1 MKSNLFKLVL
11 LFGAIA
17 AVSACGPK
25 APKGGYIIKGSVE
38 GIPDNAVV
46 QLIPVAH
53 EVMDPLAEATVTD
66 GKFTF
71 TGIVE
76 QPTAVS
82 LIVKDAYGSR
92 NLMVEN
98 TKMEISGSVSS
109 SAGADGTASYGMES
123 LKVTGSPMSDKYDK
137 LMQVRREMDSIFN
150 ANHRKHAEIIA
161 AIGEA
166 RGKGDTRKVEE
177 LMSSKAGKAMLAD
190 EHKFFSAVDSLYNKT
205 FMDNKDSFWAPLMM
219 ISLTTYLSEDMRPVY
234 EAFSQEAKNSYYGKL
249 VHEEL
254 YPAGM
259 IGEKVPDFTVK
270 DESGKEYSL
279 AQLSEGKKYVLID
292 FWASWCAPCR
302 REIPNLKNLYAKYG
316 SKGFQIISIS
326 RDKNAEDWKKAIEEE
341 QLIWPNFLDE
351 SGVAKLYKVRAI
363 PTMYLVDADG
373 RIVAENVRGEA
384 LAEKVAELFE

>member
-11 LFGAIA
+11 LFAAVA

-66 GKFTF
+66 GK
-71 TGIVE
+71 GIVE

-82 LIVKDAYGSR
+82 LIVKDAYGYR

-109 SAGADGTASYGMES
+109 SAGADGTASYGLGT
-123 LKVTGSPMSDKYDK
+123 LKVTGSPMSDRYYE
-137 LMQVRREMDSIFN
+137 LMQVRYGMDSVFS
-150 ANHRKHAEIIA
+150 ANQRRHAEIIA

-166 RGKGDTRKVEE
+166 KGKGDTRKVEE
-177 LMSSKAGKAMLAD
+177 LMNSKAGKAMLAD
-190 EHKFFSAVDSLYNKT
+190 EHKFFSTLDSLYNKT

-234 EAFSQEAKNSYYGKL
+234 EAFSQEAKDSYYGKL

-279 AQLSEGKKYVLID
+279 AQLSEGKKYILID

-326 RDKNAEDWKKAIEEE
+326 RDKNAEDWKKAIEDE
-341 QLIWPNFLDE
+341 QLTWPNFLDE
-351 SGVAKLYKVRAI
+351 SDIAKLYKVRAI

-384 LAEKVAELFE
+384 LAEKVAELFK

>member
-11 LFGAIA
+11 LFASVA

-82 LIVKDAYGSR
+82 LIVKDAYGYR

-109 SAGADGTASYGMES
+109 SAGADGTASYGLES
-123 LKVTGSPMSDKYDK
+123 LKVAGSPMSDKYDK

-150 ANHRKHAEIIA
+150 ANQSKHAEITA

-166 RGKGDTRKVEE
+166 KGKGDTRKVEE
-177 LMSSKAGKAMLAD
+177 LMNSKAGKAMLAD
-190 EHKFFSAVDSLYNKT
+190 EHKFFSTLDSLYNKT
-205 FMDNKDSFWAPLMM
+205 FMDNKDSFWGPLMM

-234 EAFSQEAKNSYYGKL
+234 EAFSQEAKDSYYGKM
-249 VHEEL
+249 VRAEL

-270 DESGKEYSL
+270 DASGKEYSL
-279 AQLSEGKKYVLID
+279 AQLTEGKKYILID

-302 REIPNLKNLYAKYG
+302 REIPNLRNLYAKYG
-316 SKGFQIISIS
+316 SRGFQIISIS
-326 RDKNAEDWKKAIEEE
+326 RDKNAEDWKKAIEDE
-341 QLIWPNFLDE
+341 QLTWPNFLDE
-351 SGVAKLYKVRAI
+351 SDIAKLYKVRAI

-384 LAEKVAELFE
+384 LAEKVAELFK

>member
-82 LIVKDAYGSR
+82 LVVKDAYGSR

-98 TKMEISGSVSS
+98 TKMQISGSVSS
-109 SAGADGTASYGMES
+109 SAGADGTASYGLES
-123 LKVTGSPMSDKYDK
+123 LKVTGSPMSDRYYE
-137 LMQVRREMDSIFN
+137 LMRVRYGMDSIFS
-150 ANHRKHAEIIA
+150 ANQRRHAEITA

-166 RGKGDTRKVEE
+166 KGKGDTRKVEE
-177 LMSSKAGKAMLAD
+177 LMNSKAGKAMLAD
-190 EHKFFSAVDSLYNKT
+190 EHKFFSTVDSLYNKT

-234 EAFSQEAKNSYYGKL
+234 EAFSQEAKDSYYGKL

-384 LAEKVAELFE
+384 LAEKVAELFK

>member
-11 LFGAIA
+11 LFASVA

-82 LIVKDAYGSR
+82 LIVKDAYGYR

-109 SAGADGTASYGMES
+109 SAGADGTASYGLDA
-123 LKVTGSPMSDKYDK
+123 LKVTGSPMSDRYYE
-137 LMQVRREMDSIFN
+137 LMQVRYGMDSVFS
-150 ANHRKHAEIIA
+150 ANQRRHAEIIA

-166 RGKGDTRKVEE
+166 KGKGDTRKVEE
-177 LMSSKAGKAMLAD
+177 LMNSKAGKAMLAD
-190 EHKFFSAVDSLYNKT
+190 EHKFFSTLDSLYNKT
-205 FMDNKDSFWAPLMM
+205 FMDN
-219 ISLTTYLSEDMRPVY
+219 LTTYLSEDMRPVY
-234 EAFSQEAKNSYYGKL
+234 EAFSQEAKDSYYGKM
-249 VHEEL
+249 VRAEL

-270 DESGKEYSL
+270 DASGKEYSL
-279 AQLSEGKKYVLID
+279 AQLSEGKKYILID

-302 REIPNLKNLYAKYG
+302 REIPNLRNLYAKYG
-316 SKGFQIISIS
+316 SRGFQIISIS
-326 RDKNAEDWKKAIEEE
+326 RDKNAEDWKKAIEDE
-341 QLIWPNFLDE
+341 QLTWPNFLDE
-351 SGVAKLYKVRAI
+351 SDIAKLYKVRAI

-384 LAEKVAELFE
+384 LAEKVAELFK

>member
-109 SAGADGTASYGMES
+109 SAGADGTASYGLEA
-123 LKVTGSPMSDKYDK
+123 LKVTGSPMSDRYYE
-137 LMQVRREMDSIFN
+137 LMQVRYGMDSIFS
-150 ANHRKHAEIIA
+150 ANQHRHAEIIA

-166 RGKGDTRKVEE
+166 KGKGDTRKVEE
-177 LMSSKAGKAMLAD
+177 LLNSKAGKAMLAD
-190 EHKFFSAVDSLYNKT
+190 EHKFFSTMDSLYNKT

-234 EAFSQEAKNSYYGKL
+234 EAFSQEAKDSYYGKM
-249 VHEEL
+249 VRAEL

-270 DESGKEYSL
+270 DASGKEYSL
-279 AQLSEGKKYVLID
+279 AQLSEGKKYILID

-302 REIPNLKNLYAKYG
+302 REIPNLRNLYAKYG
-316 SKGFQIISIS
+316 SRGFQIISIS

-384 LAEKVAELFE
+384 LAEKVAELFK

>member
-11 LFGAIA
+11 LFASVA

-53 EVMDPLAEATVTD
+53 EEMDPLAEATVTD

-82 LIVKDAYGSR
+82 LIVKDAYGYR

-109 SAGADGTASYGMES
+109 SAGADGTASYGLGT
-123 LKVTGSPMSDKYDK
+123 LKVTGSPMSDRYYE
-137 LMQVRREMDSIFN
+137 LMQVRYGMDSVFS
-150 ANHRKHAEIIA
+150 ANQRRHAEIIA

-166 RGKGDTRKVEE
+166 KGKGDTRKVEE
-177 LMSSKAGKAMLAD
+177 LMNSKAGKAMLAD
-190 EHKFFSAVDSLYNKT
+190 EHKFFSTLDSLYNKT

-219 ISLTTYLSEDMRPVY
+219 ITLTTYLTEDMRPVY
-234 EAFSQEAKNSYYGKL
+234 EALSQEAKDSYYGKM
-249 VHEEL
+249 VRAEL

-259 IGEKVPDFTVK
+259 IGEKVPEFTVK
-270 DESGKEYSL
+270 DASGKELTL
-279 AQLSEGKKYVLID
+279 AQLSEGKKYILID

-302 REIPNLKNLYAKYG
+302 REIPNLRNLYAKYG
-316 SKGFQIISIS
+316 SKGFQVISIS
-326 RDKNAEDWKKAIEEE
+326 TDKKREDWVKTVKEE
-341 QLIWPNFLDE
+341 QLTWPNFLDE
-351 SGVAKLYKVRAI
+351 SDIAKLYKVRAI

-384 LAEKVAELFE
+384 LAEKVAELFK

>member
-82 LIVKDAYGSR
+82 LVVKDAYGSR

-109 SAGADGTASYGMES
+109 SAGADGTASYGLEA
-123 LKVTGSPMSDKYDK
+123 LKVTGSPMSDRYYE
-137 LMQVRREMDSIFN
+137 LMQVRYGMDSVFSSN
-150 ANHRKHAEIIA
+150 QRRHAEIIA
-161 AIGEA
+161 AVGEA
-166 RGKGDTRKVEE
+166 KGKGDTRKVEE
-177 LMSSKAGKAMLAD
+177 LMNSKAGKAMLAD
-190 EHKFFSAVDSLYNKT
+190 EHKFFSTLDSLYNKT

-219 ISLTTYLSEDMRPVY
+219 ISLTTYLSEDMRPLY
-234 EAFSQEAKNSYYGKL
+234 EAFSQEAKDSYYGKM
-249 VHEEL
+249 VRAEL

-270 DESGKEYSL
+270 DASGKEYSL
-279 AQLSEGKKYVLID
+279 AQLSEGKKYILID

-302 REIPNLKNLYAKYG
+302 REIPNLRNLYAKYG
-316 SKGFQIISIS
+316 SRGFQIISIS
-326 RDKNAEDWKKAIEEE
+326 RDKNAEDWKKAIEDE
-341 QLIWPNFLDE
+341 QLTWPNFLDE
-351 SGVAKLYKVRAI
+351 SDVAKLYKVRAI

-384 LAEKVAELFE
+384 LAEKVAELFK

>member
-82 LIVKDAYGSR
+82 LIVKDAYGYR

-109 SAGADGTASYGMES
+109 SADADGTASYGLEA
-123 LKVTGSPMSDKYDK
+123 LKVTGSPMSDRYYE
-137 LMQVRREMDSIFN
+137 LMQVRYGMDSIFS
-150 ANHRKHAEIIA
+150 ANQRKHAEIIA

-166 RGKGDTRKVEE
+166 KGKGDTRKVEE
-177 LMSSKAGKAMLAD
+177 LMNSKAGKAMQAD
-190 EHKFFSAVDSLYNKT
+190 EHKFFSTLDSLYNKT

-219 ISLTTYLSEDMRPVY
+219 ISLTTYLSEDMLPVY
-234 EAFSQEAKNSYYGKL
+234 EAFSQEAKDSYYGKM
-249 VHEEL
+249 VRAEL

-270 DESGKEYSL
+270 DASGKEYSL
-279 AQLSEGKKYVLID
+279 AQLSEGKKYILID

-302 REIPNLKNLYAKYG
+302 REIPNLRNLYAKYG
-316 SKGFQIISIS
+316 SRGFQIISIS
-326 RDKNAEDWKKAIEEE
+326 RDRNAEDWKKAIEDE
-341 QLIWPNFLDE
+341 QLTWPNFLDE
-351 SGVAKLYKVRAI
+351 SDIAKLYKVRAI

-384 LAEKVAELFE
+384 LAEKVAELFK

>member
-17 AVSACGPK
+17 VVSACGPK

-53 EVMDPLAEATVTD
+53 EVMDPLAEATITD

-109 SAGADGTASYGMES
+109 SADADGTASYGLEA
-123 LKVTGSPMSDKYDK
+123 LKVTGSPMSDRYYE
-137 LMQVRREMDSIFN
+137 LMQVRYGMDSIFS
-150 ANHRKHAEIIA
+150 ANQRRHAEIIA
-161 AIGEA
+161 AVGEA
-166 RGKGDTRKVEE
+166 KGKGDTRKVEE
-177 LMSSKAGKAMLAD
+177 LMNSKAGKAMLAD
-190 EHKFFSAVDSLYNKT
+190 EHKFFSTLDSLYNKT
-205 FMDNKDSFWAPLMM
+205 FMDNKDSFWGPLMM

-234 EAFSQEAKNSYYGKL
+234 EAFSQEAKDSYYGKM
-249 VHEEL
+249 VRAEL

-270 DESGKEYSL
+270 DASGKEYSL
-279 AQLSEGKKYVLID
+279 AQLSEGKKYILID

-326 RDKNAEDWKKAIEEE
+326 RDKNAEDWKKAIEDE
-341 QLIWPNFLDE
+341 QLTWPNFLDE
-351 SGVAKLYKVRAI
+351 SNIAKLYKVRAI

-384 LAEKVAELFE
+384 LAEKVAELFK

>member
-109 SAGADGTASYGMES
+109 SAGADGTASYGLEA
-123 LKVTGSPMSDKYDK
+123 LKVTGSPMSDRYYE
-137 LMQVRREMDSIFN
+137 LMQVRYGMDSIFS
-150 ANHRKHAEIIA
+150 ANQHRHAEIIA

-166 RGKGDTRKVEE
+166 KGKGDTRKVEE
-177 LMSSKAGKAMLAD
+177 LLNSKAGKAMLAD
-190 EHKFFSAVDSLYNKT
+190 EHKFFSTMDSLYNKT

-234 EAFSQEAKNSYYGKL
+234 EAFSQEAKDSYYGKM
-249 VHEEL
+249 VRAEL

-270 DESGKEYSL
+270 DASGKEYSL
-279 AQLSEGKKYVLID
+279 AQLSEGKKYILID

-302 REIPNLKNLYAKYG
+302 REIPNLRNLYAKYG
-316 SKGFQIISIS
+316 SRGFQIISIS
-326 RDKNAEDWKKAIEEE
+326 RDKNAEDWKKAIEDE
-341 QLIWPNFLDE
+341 QLTWPNFLDE
-351 SGVAKLYKVRAI
+351 SDIAKLYKVRAI

-384 LAEKVAELFE
+384 LAEKVAELFK

>member
-82 LIVKDAYGSR
+82 LIVKDAYGYR

-109 SAGADGTASYGMES
+109 SAGADGTASYGLEA
-123 LKVTGSPMSDKYDK
+123 LKVTGSPMSDRYYE
-137 LMQVRREMDSIFN
+137 LMQVRYGMDSIFSSN
-150 ANHRKHAEIIA
+150 QRKHAEIIA

-166 RGKGDTRKVEE
+166 KGKGDTRKVEE
-177 LMSSKAGKAMLAD
+177 LMNSKAGKAMQAD
-190 EHKFFSAVDSLYNKT
+190 EHKFFSTLDSLYNKT

-234 EAFSQEAKNSYYGKL
+234 EAFSQDAKDSYYGKL
-249 VHEEL
+249 VRAEL

-270 DESGKEYSL
+270 DESGKEYTL

-326 RDKNAEDWKKAIEEE
+326 RDKNAEDWKKAIEDE
-341 QLIWPNFLDE
+341 QLTWPNFLDE
-351 SGVAKLYKVRAI
+351 SDIAKLYKVRAI

-384 LAEKVAELFE
+384 LAEKVTELFE

>member
-17 AVSACGPK
+17 VVSACGPK

-109 SAGADGTASYGMES
+109 SAGADGTASYGLEA
-123 LKVTGSPMSDKYDK
+123 LKVTGSPMSDRYYE
-137 LMQVRREMDSIFN
+137 LMQVRYGMDSIFSSN
-150 ANHRKHAEIIA
+150 QRKHAEIIA

-166 RGKGDTRKVEE
+166 KGKGDTRKVEE
-177 LMSSKAGKAMLAD
+177 LMNSKAGKAMQAD
-190 EHKFFSAVDSLYNKT
+190 EHKFFSTLDSLYNKT

-234 EAFSQEAKNSYYGKL
+234 EAFSQEAKDSYYGKM
-249 VHEEL
+249 VRAEL

-270 DESGKEYSL
+270 DASGKEYSL
-279 AQLSEGKKYVLID
+279 AQLSEGKKYILID

-302 REIPNLKNLYAKYG
+302 REIPNLRNLYAKYG
-316 SKGFQIISIS
+316 SRGFQIISIS
-326 RDKNAEDWKKAIEEE
+326 RDKNAEDWKKAIEDE
-341 QLIWPNFLDE
+341 QLTWPNFLDE
-351 SGVAKLYKVRAI
+351 SDIAKLYKVRAI

-384 LAEKVAELFE
+384 LAEKVAELFK

>member
-1 MKSNLFKLVL
+1 MKSNLFKL
-11 LFGAIA
+11 
-17 AVSACGPK
+17 CGPK

-82 LIVKDAYGSR
+82 LIVKDAYGYR

-109 SAGADGTASYGMES
+109 SADADGTASYGLGT
-123 LKVTGSPMSDKYDK
+123 LKVTGSPMSDRYYE
-137 LMQVRREMDSIFN
+137 LMQVRYGMDSVFS
-150 ANHRKHAEIIA
+150 ANQRRHAEIIA

-166 RGKGDTRKVEE
+166 KGKGDTRKVEE
-177 LMSSKAGKAMLAD
+177 LMNSKAGKAMLAD
-190 EHKFFSAVDSLYNKT
+190 EHKFFSTLDSLYNKT

-234 EAFSQEAKNSYYGKL
+234 EAFSQEAKDSYYGKM
-249 VHEEL
+249 VRAEL

-270 DESGKEYSL
+270 DASGKEYSL
-279 AQLSEGKKYVLID
+279 AQLSEGKKYILID

-302 REIPNLKNLYAKYG
+302 REIPNLRNLYAKYG
-316 SKGFQIISIS
+316 SRGFQIISIS
-326 RDKNAEDWKKAIEEE
+326 RDKNAEDWKKAIEDE
-341 QLIWPNFLDE
+341 QLTWPNFLDE
-351 SGVAKLYKVRAI
+351 SDIAKLYKVRAI

-384 LAEKVAELFE
+384 LAEKVAELFK

>member
-53 EVMDPLAEATVTD
+53 EVMDPLAEATVMD

-82 LIVKDAYGSR
+82 LIVKDAYGYR
-92 NLMVEN
+92 NFMVEN

-109 SAGADGTASYGMES
+109 SAGADGTASYGLEA
-123 LKVTGSPMSDKYDK
+123 LKVAGSPMSDRYYE
-137 LMQVRREMDSIFN
+137 LMQVRYGMDSIFS
-150 ANHRKHAEIIA
+150 ANQRRHAEIIA

-166 RGKGDTRKVEE
+166 KGKGDTRKVEE
-177 LMSSKAGKAMLAD
+177 LMNSKAGKAMLAD
-190 EHKFFSAVDSLYNKT
+190 EHKFFSTLDSLYNKT

-234 EAFSQEAKNSYYGKL
+234 EAFSQEAKDSYYGKM
-249 VHEEL
+249 VRAEL

-270 DESGKEYSL
+270 DASGKEYSL
-279 AQLSEGKKYVLID
+279 AQLSEGKKYILID

-326 RDKNAEDWKKAIEEE
+326 RDKNAEDWKKAIEDE
-341 QLIWPNFLDE
+341 QLAWPNFLDE
-351 SGVAKLYKVRAI
+351 SNIAKLYKVRAI

-384 LAEKVAELFE
+384 LAEKVAELFK

>member
-11 LFGAIA
+11 LFASVA

-82 LIVKDAYGSR
+82 LIVKDAYGYR

-109 SAGADGTASYGMES
+109 SAGADGTASYGLEA
-123 LKVTGSPMSDKYDK
+123 LKVTGSPMSDRYYE
-137 LMQVRREMDSIFN
+137 LMQVRYGMDSIFS
-150 ANHRKHAEIIA
+150 ANQRRHAEIIA
-161 AIGEA
+161 AVGEA
-166 RGKGDTRKVEE
+166 KGKGDTRKVEE
-177 LMSSKAGKAMLAD
+177 LMNSKAGKAMQAD
-190 EHKFFSAVDSLYNKT
+190 EHKFFSTLDSLYNKT

-234 EAFSQEAKNSYYGKL
+234 EAFSQEAKDSYYGKM
-249 VHEEL
+249 VRAEL

-270 DESGKEYSL
+270 DASGKEYSL
-279 AQLSEGKKYVLID
+279 AQLSEGKKYILID

-302 REIPNLKNLYAKYG
+302 REIPNLRNLYAKYG
-316 SKGFQIISIS
+316 SRGFQIISIS
-326 RDKNAEDWKKAIEEE
+326 RDKNAEDWKKAIEDE
-341 QLIWPNFLDE
+341 QLTWPNFLDE
-351 SGVAKLYKVRAI
+351 SNIAKLYKVRAI

-384 LAEKVAELFE
+384 LAEKVAELFK

>member
-92 NLMVEN
+92 NLMLEN

-109 SAGADGTASYGMES
+109 SAGADGTASYGLES
-123 LKVTGSPMSDKYDK
+123 LKVTGSPMSDRYYE
-137 LMQVRREMDSIFN
+137 LMQVRYGMDSIFS
-150 ANHRKHAEIIA
+150 ANQHRHAEIIA

-166 RGKGDTRKVEE
+166 KGKGDTRKVEE
-177 LMSSKAGKAMLAD
+177 LLNSKAGKAMLAD
-190 EHKFFSAVDSLYNKT
+190 EHKFFSTMDSLYNKT

-234 EAFSQEAKNSYYGKL
+234 EAFSQEAKDSYYGKL
-249 VHEEL
+249 VREEL

-384 LAEKVAELFE
+384 LAEKVAELFK

>member
-11 LFGAIA
+11 LFAAVA

-53 EVMDPLAEATVTD
+53 EEMDPLAEATVTD

-82 LIVKDAYGSR
+82 LIVKDAYGYR

-109 SAGADGTASYGMES
+109 SAGADGTASYGLGT
-123 LKVTGSPMSDKYDK
+123 LKVTGSPMSDRYYE
-137 LMQVRREMDSIFN
+137 LMQVRYGMDSVFS
-150 ANHRKHAEIIA
+150 ANQRRHAEIIA

-166 RGKGDTRKVEE
+166 KGKGDTRKVEE
-177 LMSSKAGKAMLAD
+177 LMNSKAGKAMLAD
-190 EHKFFSAVDSLYNKT
+190 EHKFFSTLDSLYNKT

-234 EAFSQEAKNSYYGKL
+234 EAFSQEAKDSYYGKL

-279 AQLSEGKKYVLID
+279 AQLSEGKKYILID

-326 RDKNAEDWKKAIEEE
+326 RDKNAEDWKKAIEDE
-341 QLIWPNFLDE
+341 QLTWPNFLDE
-351 SGVAKLYKVRAI
+351 SDIAKLYKVRAI

-384 LAEKVAELFE
+384 LAEKVAELFK